1 MRALVQRVSQAKVTV
16 DDQIVGQI
24 GVGFVI
30 LVGVTHTDTPAEAE
44 WLAQKVAGLRL
55 FEDVEGKMNLGLAE
69 VGGSVL
75 VISQFTLYGEATKG
89 RRPSWIAA
97 ARPEQADPLI
107 TYFIRQLEAQGLTVA
122 TGVFG
127 AHMVVDMQNNGP
139 VTLMIE
145 REKPNAS

>member
-1 MRALVQRVSQAKVTV
+1 MRTLIQRVSQASVTV
-16 DDQIVGQI
+16 DEQIIGQI
-24 GVGFVI
+24 GPGFVI
-30 LVGVTHTDTPAEAE
+30 LIGVTHTDTPAEAE
-44 WLAQKVAGLRL
+44 WLAQKVAGLRV
-55 FEDVEGKMNLGLAE
+55 FEDAEGKMNLGLAD

-75 VISQFTLYGEATKG
+75 VISQFTLYGDASKG

-107 TYFIRQLEAQGLTVA
+107 THFIHQLEAQGLTVA

-127 AHMVVDMQNNGP
+127 AHMVVNIQNNGP

-145 REKPNAS
+145 R

>member
-1 MRALVQRVSQAKVTV
+1 MRALIQRVSQASVTV
-16 DDQIVGQI
+16 NDEVVGQI
-24 GVGFVI
+24 GIGFVI

-55 FEDVEGKMNLGLAE
+55 FEDAEGKMNRGLAD

-75 VISQFTLYGEATKG
+75 VISQFTLYGEASKG

-107 TYFIRQLEAQGLTVA
+107 SHFIQQLKAQGLTVA
-122 TGVFG
+122 TGIFG
-127 AHMVVDMQNNGP
+127 AHMVVDIQNNGP
-139 VTLMIE
+139 VTLLIE
-145 REKPNAS
+145 R

>member
-1 MRALVQRVSQAKVTV
+1 MRTLIQRVSQARVTV
-16 DDQIVGQI
+16 DEQIIGQI
-24 GVGFVI
+24 GPGFVI
-30 LVGVTHTDTPAEAE
+30 LVGVTHTDTLAEAE
-44 WLAQKVAGLRL
+44 WLAQKVAGLRV
-55 FEDVEGKMNLGLAE
+55 FEDAEGKMNLGLID

-75 VISQFTLYGEATKG
+75 VISQFTLYGDASKG

-107 TYFIRQLEAQGLTVA
+107 THFIHQLEAQGLTVA

-127 AHMVVDMQNNGP
+127 AHMVVDIQNNGP

-145 REKPNAS
+145 R

>member
-1 MRALVQRVSQAKVTV
+1 MKALIQRVSQASVTV
-16 DDQIVGQI
+16 NNEIVGQI
-24 GVGFVI
+24 DSGFVI
-30 LVGVTHTDTPAEAE
+30 LVGVTHSDTLAEAE

-55 FEDVEGKMNLGLAE
+55 FEDAEGKMNLGLAD

-75 VISQFTLYGEATKG
+75 VISQFTLYGEASKG

-107 TYFIRQLEAQGLTVA
+107 SHFIHQLEAQGLTVA

-127 AHMVVDMQNNGP
+127 AHMVVNIQNNGP
-139 VTLMIE
+139 VTLMLE
-145 REKPNAS
+145 REA

>member
-1 MRALVQRVSQAKVTV
+1 MKVLIQRVSKASVTV
-16 DDQIVGQI
+16 NDEVVGQI

-30 LVGVTHTDTPAEAE
+30 LVGVTHTDTQAEAE

-55 FEDVEGKMNLGLAE
+55 FEDSEGKMNLGLAD

-75 VISQFTLYGEATKG
+75 VVSQFTLYGDAAKG

-107 TYFIRQLEAQGLTVA
+107 THFIRQLEAQGLTVA

-127 AHMVVDMQNNGP
+127 AHMVVDIQNNGP
-139 VTLMIE
+139 VTLLIE
-145 REKPNAS
+145 RG

>member
-1 MRALVQRVSQAKVTV
+1 MRVLIQRVSRASVTV
-16 DDQIVGQI
+16 EGQVVGQI

-30 LVGVTHTDTPAEAE
+30 LVGVTHGDTPAEAE

-55 FEDVEGKMNLGLAE
+55 FEDAEGKMNLGLMD

-75 VISQFTLYGEATKG
+75 VISQFTLYGDAAKG

-97 ARPEQADPLI
+97 ARPEHADPLI
-107 TYFIRQLEAQGLTVA
+107 TQFIHQLEAQGLTVA

-127 AHMVVDMQNNGP
+127 AHMVVDIQNNGP
-139 VTLMIE
+139 VTLLVE
-145 REKPNAS
+145 RER